1 MKENKMGTMPV
12 AKLLITMSLPIIA
25 SMFVQAFYNVVD
37 TYFIS
42 SVSQLG
48 VTALGYAFPIQNIM
62 IGLAVGIGV
71 GMNALVSKALGQK
84 NRKKAAKIASQGI
97 LIAICSFT
105 VFFLIGLFASE
116 FFMEHMVKNLNEPL
130 AVKEEI
136 VALGTDYLHIVCCLS
151 IGVFLEITFERI
163 LQATGKTIF
172 TMISQGSG
180 AIINI
185 VLDYIFVL
193 GKFGVPQMGV
203 KGAAI
208 ATVIGQ
214 FAAAGISILF
224 NLTKNTEF
232 KLNFKDMKPDKHFVG
247 EILYIG
253 MPSVLMVA
261 IGSVMNFLLNKF
273 VLNVYGADPITV
285 FAYYFKLQSFVFMPV
300 FGLNNGMIP
309 IIGYNY
315 GAGHKKRLYDTVKI
329 AYILAVALMLIGFL
343 AFQLFP
349 GDILSIFSVDE
360 QMMVVGVPA
369 MRILSLSFL
378 FAGICIVSGSVCQAL
393 GKSMYSFW
401 VSFGRQLVA
410 LIPVALLLSWIFHD
424 VKAVWW
430 AFPIAEVVS
439 LIMSL
444 YFVRRVLKK
453 LSWNKEL
460 VSADAD
466 EPFTDADADMYE
478 YE

>member
-1 MKENKMGTMPV
+1 MKENRMGTMPV
-12 AKLLITMSLPIIA
+12 AKLLIKMSLPIIA
-25 SMFVQAFYNVVD
+25 SMFVQALYNVVD

-71 GMNALVSKALGQK
+71 GMNALVSRSLGEK
-84 NRKKAAKIASQGI
+84 NKKKASKIASQGVF
-97 LIAICSFT
+97 IALCSFA
-105 VFFLIGLFASE
+105 VFLLIGLFGAE
-116 FFMEHMVKNLNEPL
+116 PFMAHMVKNLNEPL

-136 VALGTDYLHIVCCLS
+136 ISLGTDYLHIVCCLS
-151 IGVFLEITFERI
+151 VGMFLEITFERI
-163 LQATGKTIF
+163 LQATGKTIY

-180 AIINI
+180 AIVNI
-185 VLDYIFVL
+185 VLDYVFVL
-193 GKFGVPQMGV
+193 GKFGVPRMGV

-214 FAAAGISILF
+214 FVAAGISIVF
-224 NLTKNTEF
+224 NLTRNTEF
-232 KLNFKDMKPDKHFVG
+232 KLNFKDIKPDKHFVG

-261 IGSVMNFLLNKF
+261 IGSIMNFLLNKV

-300 FGLNNGMIP
+300 FGLNNGMVP

-315 GAGHKKRLYDTVKI
+315 GAGHRQRLYNTIKI
-329 AYILAVALMLIGFL
+329 AYVFAVSLMLIGFA
-343 AFQLFP
+343 AFQIFP
-349 GDILSIFSVDE
+349 REILSIFSVDE
-360 QMMVVGVPA
+360 KMMSVGIPA
-369 MRILSLSFL
+369 LRTISISFI

-410 LIPVALLLSWIFHD
+410 LIPAALLLSAIFHD
-424 VKAVWW
+424 VRAVWW

-439 LIMSL
+439 LALSL
-444 YFVRRVLKK
+444 YFVIRVLRK
-453 LSWNKEL
+453 LNWNREL
-460 VSADAD
+460 VPADAD
-466 EPFTDADADMYE
+466 EPYSEDDMFE
-478 YE
+478 YEE

>member
-25 SMFVQAFYNVVD
+25 SMFVQALYNVVD

-84 NRKKAAKIASQGI
+84 NRKKAAKIGSQGI
-97 LIAICSFT
+97 LIALCSYA
-105 VFFLIGLFASE
+105 VFLLIGLLIAE
-116 FFMEHMVKNLNEPL
+116 PFMAHMVKNLNEPA

-136 VALGTDYLHIVCCLS
+136 VALGSDYLHIVCCLS
-151 IGVFLEITFERI
+151 VGLFMEITFERI
-163 LQATGKTIF
+163 LQATGKTF
-172 TMISQGSG
+172 YTMISQGSG
-180 AIINI
+180 AIINM

-193 GKFGVPQMGV
+193 GKFGFPRMGV
-203 KGAAI
+203 RGAAI
-208 ATVIGQ
+208 ATIIGQ

-224 NLTKNTEF
+224 NLTRNTEF
-232 KLNFKDMKPDKHFVG
+232 KLKFSDMKPNAHFIG

-261 IGSVMNFLLNKF
+261 IGSVMNFLLNKLVF
-273 VLNVYGADPITV
+273 NMYGAAPITV

-300 FGLNNGMIP
+300 FGLNNGMVP

-315 GAGHKKRLYDTVKI
+315 GAGHKKRLYDTIKVS
-329 AYILAVALMLIGFL
+329 YIFAVGLMLIGFA

-349 GDILSIFSVDE
+349 KEILSLFSVDAE
-360 QMMVVGVPA
+360 MMTVGIPA
-369 MRILSLSFL
+369 LRTISLSFL
-378 FAGICIVSGSVCQAL
+378 FAGICVVSASVCQAL

-410 LIPVALLLSWIFHD
+410 LIPAALLLSLIFKD
-424 VKAVWW
+424 IKAVWW
-430 AFPIAEVVS
+430 AFPIAEIVS
-439 LIMSL
+439 LLLSL
-444 YFVRRVLKK
+444 YFVRRVLHK
-453 LSWNKEL
+453 LNWNKEL
-460 VSADAD
+460 VDADAD
-466 EPFTDADADMYE
+466 EPFSDDDEDMYE

>member
-25 SMFVQAFYNVVD
+25 SMFVQALYNVVD

-84 NRKKAAKIASQGI
+84 NRKKASKIAMQGV
-97 LIAICSFT
+97 LIAVCSFV
-105 VFFLIGLFASE
+105 VFFFVGLFVSE
-116 FFMEHMVKNLNEPL
+116 FFMEHMVKNLNEPQG
-130 AVKEEI
+130 VKEEI

-172 TMISQGSG
+172 TMVSQGTG
-180 AIINI
+180 AIVNI

-214 FAAAGISILF
+214 FVAAGISILF

-232 KLNFKDMKPDKHFVG
+232 KLHFSDLKPNKHYIG

-261 IGSVMNFLLNKF
+261 IGSVMNFLLNKV
-273 VLNVYGADPITV
+273 VLNVYGAAPITV

-300 FGLNNGMIP
+300 FGLNNGMVP

-315 GAGHKKRLYDTVKI
+315 GAGHKKRLYDTIKVAFI
-329 AYILAVALMLIGFL
+329 FAVGLMLIGFA
-343 AFQLFP
+343 AFQIFP
-349 GDILSIFSVDE
+349 KEILSIFSVDAA
-360 QMMVVGVPA
+360 MMEVGVPA
-369 MRILSLSFL
+369 LRIISISFL
-378 FAGICIVSGSVCQAL
+378 FAGICIVCGSVCQAL

-410 LIPVALLLSWIFHD
+410 LIPAALLLSWIFHD

-430 AFPIAEVVS
+430 AFPIAEIVS

-444 YFVRRVLKK
+444 YFVRRVLRK

-466 EPFTDADADMYE
+466 EPFSDDDDDMYE

>member
-25 SMFVQAFYNVVD
+25 SMFVQALYNVVD

-42 SVSQLG
+42 SVDQLG

-84 NRKKAAKIASQGI
+84 NRKKAAKIASQGV
-97 LIAICSFT
+97 LIAICSFA
-105 VFFLIGLFASE
+105 VFFIIGLFASR
-116 FFMEHMVKNLNEPL
+116 FFMQHMVQNLNESD
-130 AVKEEI
+130 AVKEKI
-136 VALGTDYLHIVCCLS
+136 VTLGTDYLHIVCCLS

-172 TMISQGSG
+172 TMVSQGTG
-180 AIINI
+180 AIVNI

-208 ATVIGQ
+208 ATIIGQ
-214 FAAAGISILF
+214 FVAAGISILF
-224 NLTKNTEF
+224 NLTRNTEF
-232 KLNFKDMKPDKHFVG
+232 KLKFADMKPNAHYVG

-261 IGSVMNFLLNKF
+261 IGSVMNFLLNKV

-300 FGLNNGMIP
+300 FGLNNGMVP

-315 GAGHKKRLYDTVKI
+315 GAGHKKRLYDTIKVAFI
-329 AYILAVALMLIGFL
+329 FAAALMLIGL
-343 AFQLFP
+343 AAFQLLP
-349 GDILSIFSVDE
+349 QEILSIFSVDPE
-360 QMMVVGVPA
+360 MMAVGVPA
-369 MRILSLSFL
+369 LRIISLSFL
-378 FAGICIVSGSVCQAL
+378 FAGVCVVCGSVCQAL

-410 LIPVALLLSWIFHD
+410 LIPVALLLSYLFHD

-439 LIMSL
+439 LLLSL
-444 YFVRRVLKK
+444 YFVRRVLRK
-453 LSWNKEL
+453 LQWNKEL

-466 EPFTDADADMYE
+466 EPFSDEDADMYE

>member
-42 SVSQLG
+42 SVDQLG

-71 GMNALVSKALGQK
+71 GMNALVSKALGQR
-84 NRKKAAKIASQGI
+84 NRKKAAKIGMQGI
-97 LIAICSFT
+97 LIALCSFAL
-105 VFFLIGLFASE
+105 FFIIGMFVSE
-116 FFMEHMVKNLNEPL
+116 PFMMHMVKTLNDSP
-130 AVKEEI
+130 EI
-136 VALGTDYLHIVCCLS
+136 KDQIVTLGSDYLHIVCCLS
-151 IGVFLEITFERI
+151 IGLFLEITFERI

-193 GKFGVPQMGV
+193 GKFGMPRMGV
-203 KGAAI
+203 KGAAL

-214 FAAAGISILF
+214 FCAAGISILF

-232 KLNFKDMKPDKHFVG
+232 KLHLSDIKPNKHFVG

-261 IGSVMNFLLNKF
+261 IGSLMNFLLNKF
-273 VLNVYGADPITV
+273 VLNVYGTDPITV
-285 FAYYFKLQSFVFMPV
+285 FTVYFKLQSFVFMPV
-300 FGLNNGMIP
+300 FGLNNGMVP

-315 GAGHKKRLYDTVKI
+315 GAGHKKRLYDTIKVG
-329 AYILAVALMLIGFL
+329 YIFAVVLMLFGFL
-343 AFQLFP
+343 AFQIFP
-349 GDILSIFSVDE
+349 TEILSVFSVDE
-360 QMMVVGVPA
+360 DMMAVGVPA
-369 MRILSLSFL
+369 LRIMSVSFL
-378 FAGICIVSGSVCQAL
+378 FAGICVVSASVCQAL

-410 LIPVALLLSWIFHD
+410 LIPAALLLSYIFQD

-430 AFPIAEVVS
+430 AFPIAEIVS
-439 LIMSL
+439 LILSL

-453 LSWNKEL
+453 LNWNKEL
-460 VSADAD
+460 VSAEAD
-466 EPFTDADADMYE
+466 EPFSDEDADMYE

>member
-84 NRKKAAKIASQGI
+84 NQKKAAKIASQGI

-105 VFFLIGLFASE
+105 VFFLIGLFASQ
-116 FFMEHMVKNLNEPL
+116 FFMEHMVQNLNEPL

-232 KLNFKDMKPDKHFVG
+232 KLKFKDMKPDKHFVG

-343 AFQLFP
+343 AFQL
-349 GDILSIFSVDE
+349 SVSSPSNCS
-360 QMMVVGVPA
+360 PA
-369 MRILSLSFL
+369 ISSLS
-378 FAGICIVSGSVCQAL
+378 S
-393 GKSMYSFW
+393 
-401 VSFGRQLVA
+401 R
-410 LIPVALLLSWIFHD
+410 
-424 VKAVWW
+424 
-430 AFPIAEVVS
+430 
-439 LIMSL
+439 
-444 YFVRRVLKK
+444 
-453 LSWNKEL
+453 
-460 VSADAD
+460 
-466 EPFTDADADMYE
+466 
-478 YE
+478 

>member
-1 MKENKMGTMPV
+1 MGTMPV
-12 AKLLITMSLPIIA
+12 GKLLITMSLPIIA

-84 NRKKAAKIASQGI
+84 NRKKAAKIAMQGV
-97 LIAICSFT
+97 LIALCSFA
-105 VFFLIGLFASE
+105 VFLLIGLFVSD
-116 FFMEHMVKNLNEPL
+116 FFMEHMVKNLNEPQ

-136 VALGTDYLHIVCCLS
+136 VSLGSTYLHIVCCLS
-151 IGVFLEITFERI
+151 IGLFLEITFERI

-172 TMISQGSG
+172 TMISQGTG
-180 AIINI
+180 AVVNI
-185 VLDYIFVL
+185 ALDYVFVL
-193 GKFGVPQMGV
+193 GKFGMPQMGV

-214 FAAAGISILF
+214 FVAAGISILF

-232 KLNFKDMKPDKHFVG
+232 KLKFSDMKPNKHFIG

-261 IGSVMNFLLNKF
+261 IGSVMNFLLNKI
-273 VLNVYGADPITV
+273 VLNVYGTAPITV
-285 FAYYFKLQSFVFMPV
+285 FAIYFKLQSFVFMPV
-300 FGLNNGMIP
+300 FGLNNGMVP
-309 IIGYNY
+309 IVGYNY
-315 GAGHKKRLYDTVKI
+315 GAGHKKRLYDTVKT
-329 AYILAVALMLIGFL
+329 AYIFAELLMLIGF
-343 AFQLFP
+343 AVIQIFP
-349 GDILSIFSVDE
+349 REILSVFSVDE
-360 QMMVVGVPA
+360 AMMAVGVPA
-369 MRILSLSFL
+369 LRIISLSFL

-401 VSFGRQLVA
+401 VSFGRQLVV
-410 LIPVALLLSWIFHD
+410 LIPAALLLSWIFHD

-430 AFPIAEVVS
+430 AFPIAEIVS

-444 YFVRRVLKK
+444 YFVRRVLHK
-453 LSWNKEL
+453 LTWNKEL

-466 EPFTDADADMYE
+466 EPFSDDDEDMYE